1 MGDAPKIIEA
11 LRMTREEQREI
22 ERQWHLDSVSGEIM
36 PEADPAEDP
45 QARPQP
51 IPAPLQKFD

>member
-45 QARPQP
+45 QVRPQP
-51 IPAPLQKFD
+51 HRAPLQTFD